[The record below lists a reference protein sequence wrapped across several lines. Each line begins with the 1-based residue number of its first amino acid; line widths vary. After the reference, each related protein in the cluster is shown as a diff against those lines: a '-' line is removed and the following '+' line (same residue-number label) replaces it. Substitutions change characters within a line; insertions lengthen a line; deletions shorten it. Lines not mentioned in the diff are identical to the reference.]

1 MDNSRQSA
9 VLQDSVGKCCFFST
23 CLEPRL
29 LGSSINGGKRRWE
42 VKFVIHILLRQ
53 LGDIYVYLV
62 PNPLPYTDAR
72 MNALRV
78 QTATC
83 IFDLDG

>member
-1 MDNSRQSA
+1 M
-9 VLQDSVGKCCFFST
+9 
-23 CLEPRL
+23 
-29 LGSSINGGKRRWE
+29 
-42 VKFVIHILLRQ
+42 IHILLRQ